1 MAARRPATRTMINAL
16 LEKRTGAVELVG
28 MDQKTRELSLR
39 MSTQQVKRKAK
50 PSAEVNP
57 IRLAMV
63 FANPD
68 IGVDDLAAKLKT
80 QGHKISDSTV
90 RTMSFHSR
98 DTVKVLAKMGL
109 LEKH

>member
-1 MAARRPATRTMINAL
+1 
-16 LEKRTGAVELVG
+16 
-28 MDQKTRELSLR
+28 
-39 MSTQQVKRKAK
+39 
-50 PSAEVNP
+50 
-57 IRLAMV
+57 V

-98 DTVKVLAKMGL
+98 DTVKVLSKMGL
-109 LEKH
+109 LEKD

>member
-1 MAARRPATRTMINAL
+1 
-16 LEKRTGAVELVG
+16 

-63 FANPD
+63 KLIVANPD

-98 DTVKVLAKMGL
+98 DTVKVLSKMGL
-109 LEKH
+109 LEKD